1 MSPEWVSATAAAT
14 IALTGLVGVV
24 VAGYQ
29 LKRLNSTLRLNGLL
43 GVVQLESEINKR
55 RSRLVDVGQQIIL
68 EGGKAKSNQDKKLL
82 ASLEERL
89 KVDTEA
95 YLNSVDRL
103 AFCILKD
110 YFPERE
116 WRTEYRD
123 FIATD
128 VSDHE
133 EYFRANTRYDNMLK
147 LHNKWKAM

>member
-1 MSPEWVSATAAAT
+1 MSPEWVSATASSVIAT
-14 IALTGLVGVV
+14 TGLVGVF
-24 VAGYQ
+24 VAAYQ

-43 GVVQLESEINKR
+43 GIVQLEAEINRR
-55 RSRLVDVGQQIIL
+55 RSRLVDIGQQIIL
-68 EGGKAKSNQDKKLL
+68 EGKGKTAQEKKVL
-82 ASLEERL
+82 ASLEQRL

-95 YLNSVDRL
+95 YLNAVDRL

-128 VSDHE
+128 VADHE
-133 EYFRANTRYDNMLK
+133 EYFRADTRYNNMLK
-147 LHNKWKAM
+147 LHQKWKAM